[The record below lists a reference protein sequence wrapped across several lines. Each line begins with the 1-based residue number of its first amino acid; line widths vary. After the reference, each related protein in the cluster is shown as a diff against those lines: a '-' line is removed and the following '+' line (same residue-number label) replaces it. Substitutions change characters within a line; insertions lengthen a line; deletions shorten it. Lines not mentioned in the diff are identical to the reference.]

1 MNRRETLLGLSALAG
16 HALFPRVL
24 ELVSLDAAA
33 LAQGAADWRPESLS
47 PGQGHVLAEIVETI
61 IPATDT
67 PGAKAAR
74 VHVFVDLMLA
84 HCTPAERRQAVL
96 AAIDTLGE
104 RFMAASADDRLAQ
117 LQAIDA
123 GALAL
128 LKELTI
134 LGYCTSEI
142 GATQALAYEKA
153 PGAYRGC
160 IPLAPGQRAWAT
172 R

>member
-1 MNRRETLLGLSALAG
+1 MNRRETLLSLSALAG

-24 ELVSLDAAA
+24 ELVALDAGAA
-33 LAQGAADWRPESLS
+33 AQGAADWQPEVLS
-47 PGQGHVLAEIVETI
+47 PAQGRVLAEIVETI
-61 IPATDT
+61 IPTTDT

-84 HCTPAERRQAVL
+84 HCTPAEPRH
-96 AAIDTLGE
+96 AAIAAVDALGE
-104 RFMAASADDRLAQ
+104 RFVTSPPDDRLAQ

-142 GATQALAYEKA
+142 GATQALAYVKV
-153 PGAYRGC
+153 PGEYRGC
-160 IPLAPGQRAWAT
+160 LPLGPDQRAWAT

>member
-1 MNRRETLLGLSALAG
+1 MSLSVLAG

-24 ELVSLDAAA
+24 ELVALDAGAA
-33 LAQGAADWRPESLS
+33 AQGAADWRPEVLS
-47 PGQGHVLAEIVETI
+47 PEQGRVLAEIVETI

-67 PGAKAAR
+67 PGATAAR

-84 HCTPAERRQAVL
+84 HCTPAEPRRTAI

-104 RFMAASADDRLAQ
+104 RFLAASPDERLAQ

-134 LGYCTSEI
+134 LGYCNSQI
-142 GATQALAYEKA
+142 GATQALAYVKV
-153 PGAYRGC
+153 PGEYRGC
-160 IPLAPGQRAWAT
+160 IPLGPDQRAWAT